1 MSVYLLGEKD
11 LPSYVEYWGGNLDNL
26 SHPIRKRGRS
36 LAAEVFYCLH
46 FPQSMPQ
53 QTSWNRTVR
62 QAVTFLRDR
71 LHHEL
76 PDVDVLFRT
85 PECKDYFKI
94 LLNGFIQVYG
104 EKEVF
109 RFRYQNWYVVDCETM
124 IDELWTVLE
133 STK

>member
-1 MSVYLLGEKD
+1 
-11 LPSYVEYWGGNLDNL
+11 
-26 SHPIRKRGRS
+26 
-36 LAAEVFYCLH
+36 
-46 FPQSMPQ
+46 MPLQ
-53 QTSWNRTVR
+53 LSWNRTVK

-71 LHHEL
+71 LHHEQTYA
-76 PDVDVLFRT
+76 DITFRT
-85 PECKDYFKI
+85 PECKEYFKL

-133 STK
+133 AMK